1 MKSNILKRLISL
13 TAVLT
18 FAVTG
23 TAFAEENKISDSVLY
38 YGQIENIC
46 LLYTSSFFSTV
57 TPGQLP
63 TN

>member
-23 TAFAEENKISDSVLY
+23 TAFSTENKISDSVLY
-38 YGQIENIC
+38 
-46 LLYTSSFFSTV
+46 
-57 TPGQLP
+57 
-63 TN
+63 